1 MYVGMLAFWS
11 AILVVVRG
19 PPCNTA
25 CGEFRLILNLFLV
38 MPGVAMD
45 SLMNPMHVFTC
56 VCMYAIVSILCVY
69 VCMSLCTRIAS
80 WLWSHLGFFGILCVF
95 VFWALMSFWAFL
107 GPCQPASQHIR
118 LSASNSHITEYPL

>member
-25 CGEFRLILNLFLV
+25 CGEFCLILTLFLV

-45 SLMNPMHVFTC
+45 SLLNPMHVFTC
-56 VCMYAIVSILCVY
+56 VCMYVIVSVLCMY
-69 VCMSLCTRIAS
+69 VCLCAHVERVGSGPIWAS
-80 WLWSHLGFFGILCVF
+80 LGFFVF
-95 VFWALMSFWAFL
+95 FWALLSFRAFL

>member
-25 CGEFRLILNLFLV
+25 CGEFCLILNLFLV

-45 SLMNPMHVFTC
+45 SLLNPMHVFTC
-56 VCMYAIVSILCVY
+56 VCMYASVSILCMY
-69 VCMSLCTRIAS
+69 VCMYVCLCAHVERVGSGPIWAS
-80 WLWSHLGFFGILCVF
+80 LGFFVF
-95 VFWALMSFWAFL
+95 VSGL
-107 GPCQPASQHIR
+107 
-118 LSASNSHITEYPL
+118 

>member
-25 CGEFRLILNLFLV
+25 CGEFCLILNLFLV

-56 VCMYAIVSILCVY
+56 VCMYAIVSILCMY
-69 VCMSLCTRIAS
+69 VCMYVFVHTLSELALVPSGLLWDSLCFS
-80 WLWSHLGFFGILCVF
+80 GL
-95 VFWALMSFWAFL
+95 
-107 GPCQPASQHIR
+107 
-118 LSASNSHITEYPL
+118 

>member
-25 CGEFRLILNLFLV
+25 CGEFCLILNLFLV

-56 VCMYAIVSILCVY
+56 VCMYAIVSILCMY

-80 WLWSHLGFFGILCVF
+80 WLWSHVGFFEILCVF
-95 VFWALMSFWAFL
+95 VSGL
-107 GPCQPASQHIR
+107 
-118 LSASNSHITEYPL
+118 